1 MYKTVT
7 ELWTARK
14 QRTLFG
20 RPLGI
25 SLIVFQKALW
35 GGVLLVMA
43 VLLLFLYTHHI
54 TNPLQRLFAR
64 ELAEDPDDLV
74 ATTLIRLFPTISL
87 KTELLLAL
95 GSIVYALLEAI
106 EAWGLWR
113 GFFWVEVLIVV
124 ETAALFPLDGW
135 ELVRAFSVAKVLT
148 VIINILIFWY
158 LLMRYLRRRK
168 EISVASVRN
177 TAQPAVT
184 EQQQE
189 KDTQIA
195 PEQHRC
201 HGNAESSDVHADDRR
216 AGGKKAEEDQ
226 TGDAANAPL

>member
-1 MYKTVT
+1 MHKTVT
-7 ELWTARK
+7 GLWMERK

-25 SLIVFQKALW
+25 SLIVLQKALW
-35 GGVLLVMA
+35 GCVLLAMS

-87 KTELLLAL
+87 KAELLLAL

-135 ELVRAFSVAKVLT
+135 ELVRAFSVVKVLT

-168 EISVASVRN
+168 ERPVASVRN
-177 TAQPAVT
+177 RAQLAVT

-189 KDTQIA
+189 KD
-195 PEQHRC
+195 E
-201 HGNAESSDVHADDRR
+201 
-216 AGGKKAEEDQ
+216 
-226 TGDAANAPL
+226 

>member
-1 MYKTVT
+1 MHKTVT
-7 ELWTARK
+7 GLWMERK

-25 SLIVFQKALW
+25 SLIVLQKALW
-35 GGVLLVMA
+35 GCVLLAMS

-87 KTELLLAL
+87 KAELLLAL

-135 ELVRAFSVAKVLT
+135 ELVHAFSVVKVLT

-168 EISVASVRN
+168 EKSVASVCE
-177 TAQPAVT
+177 TQQKTIT
-184 EQQQE
+184 EQKQE
-189 KDTQIA
+189 ND
-195 PEQHRC
+195 EQ
-201 HGNAESSDVHADDRR
+201 
-216 AGGKKAEEDQ
+216 
-226 TGDAANAPL
+226 AASE

>member
-1 MYKTVT
+1 MHKTVT
-7 ELWTARK
+7 ELWTERK

-25 SLIVFQKALW
+25 SLIVLQKALW
-35 GGVLLVMA
+35 GSVLLVMA
-43 VLLLFLYTHHI
+43 VVLLFLYTHHI
-54 TNPLQRLFAR
+54 TDPLQRLFAR

-74 ATTLIRLFPTISL
+74 ATTLIRLLPTISL
-87 KTELLLAL
+87 KAELLLAL
-95 GSIVYALLEAI
+95 GSIVYALLEAV

-158 LLMRYLRRRK
+158 LLVRYLRRRK
-168 EISVASVRN
+168 EHRVTLVREVA
-177 TAQPAVT
+177 QLAVT
-184 EQQQE
+184 EQQE
-189 KDTQIA
+189 KDKQTA
-195 PEQHRC
+195 PGQHRR
-201 HGNAESSDVHADDRR
+201 HGNAESSDAHAN
-216 AGGKKAEEDQ
+216 GKEAEGEKAEEDE

>member
-1 MYKTVT
+1 MHKTVT
-7 ELWTARK
+7 GLWMERK

-25 SLIVFQKALW
+25 SLIVLQKALW
-35 GGVLLVMA
+35 GCVLLAMS

-87 KTELLLAL
+87 KAELLLAL

-135 ELVRAFSVAKVLT
+135 ELVHAFSVVKVLT

-168 EISVASVRN
+168 ERSVASICKAEQKRI
-177 TAQPAVT
+177 T
-184 EQQQE
+184 EQKQE
-189 KDTQIA
+189 ND
-195 PEQHRC
+195 EQ
-201 HGNAESSDVHADDRR
+201 
-216 AGGKKAEEDQ
+216 
-226 TGDAANAPL
+226 AASE

>member
-1 MYKTVT
+1 MHKTVT
-7 ELWTARK
+7 GRGTERK
-14 QRTLFG
+14 QWTLFG

-25 SLIVFQKALW
+25 GLIVLQKALW
-35 GGVLLVMA
+35 GSVLLVMA
-43 VLLLFLYTHHI
+43 VVLLLLYTHHI
-54 TNPLQRLFAR
+54 TDPLQRLFAR

-158 LLMRYLRRRK
+158 LLVRYLRRRK
-168 EISVASVRN
+168 EHRLTLIREVARS
-177 TAQPAVT
+177 AVT
-184 EQQQE
+184 EQQE
-189 KDTQIA
+189 KNTQIA

-216 AGGKKAEEDQ
+216 AGGKRVEEDQ